1 MNSSLSKKLFDHFA
15 SLSPKVGKTIR
26 DAFQELVRGS
36 SSNVAPFGDTF
47 LEEEETED
55 VYVLSCMVPDRM
67 FGQHLV
73 LNKKKMSGL
82 AAIRY

>member
-1 MNSSLSKKLFDHFA
+1 M
-15 SLSPKVGKTIR
+15 
-26 DAFQELVRGS
+26 
-36 SSNVAPFGDTF
+36 APFGDTF